1 MLWLWQ
7 DSGVSWLTN
16 NSGNTCKHTHT
27 QTHTHTHTHTYTH
40 TNTHTY
46 ARTHIHTHTHT
57 YTHMYIRTG
66 AVAVAGLGVSWL
78 TNNLGILESFMQAE
92 ELALTVGAH
101 S

>member
-1 MLWLWQ
+1 
-7 DSGVSWLTN
+7 
-16 NSGNTCKHTHT
+16 
-27 QTHTHTHTHTYTH
+27 
-40 TNTHTY
+40 
-46 ARTHIHTHTHT
+46 
-57 YTHMYIRTG
+57 MYIRTG